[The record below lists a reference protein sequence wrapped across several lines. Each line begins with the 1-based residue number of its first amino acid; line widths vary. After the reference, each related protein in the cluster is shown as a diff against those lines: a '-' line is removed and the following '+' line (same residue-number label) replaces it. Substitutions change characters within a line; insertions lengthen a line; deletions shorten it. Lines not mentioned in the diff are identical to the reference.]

1 MKIRLCLIGIAIVWF
16 CFPYIRCFL
25 KRLSLLFKIRKV
37 CRKKGYHLS
46 EAHPLWFLGDKKGK
60 NCDCMIE
67 TEEELFAVKLFSM
80 PRRRRV
86 LVFTENKK
94 YFIRM
99 SLILVGIFGNLCL
112 RIREAFDGKAKSFPE
127 YDFSFDY
134 KADSNN
140 KVLRRILLVNP
151 VPMDMLRQV
160 ENGMEIVVSPGD
172 VVYGMEV
179 ANLSWLLKEL
189 CKQ

>member
-25 KRLSLLFKIRKV
+25 KRMSLLFKIKRV
-37 CRKKGYHLS
+37 CQKKGYCLCKTHLF
-46 EAHPLWFLGDKKGK
+46 WFLGGKKGK

-67 TEEELFAVKLFSM
+67 TEEERFAVKLFGI

-86 LVFTENKK
+86 LVFMENKEF
-94 YFIRM
+94 FIRR
-99 SLILVGIFGNLCL
+99 SLLLVGIFGNGCL
-112 RIREAFDGKAKSFPE
+112 RIWEAFDGKAKSFPE
-127 YDFSFDY
+127 YEFSLDD
-134 KADSNN
+134 KATPND

-172 VVYGMEV
+172 VVYGMEI
-179 ANLSWLLKEL
+179 ASLSWLLKQL
-189 CKQ
+189 IM